1 MKKILIFLIRF
12 YKRYISPLKGGPVC
26 RFIQSCSTY
35 AIQAIEKYGALK
47 GAFLAVK
54 RVLRCNP
61 LFKGGYDPVP

>member
-26 RFIQSCSTY
+26 RFIPSCSTY